1 MFLSCLVCVGSRRN
15 IFYFYIFYLYTPHT
29 IEEIYIK
36 YVKECF
42 SYKLACLD
50 YGKGKISATG
60 QFLILFLV
68 GLYFSS

>member
-1 MFLSCLVCVGSRRN
+1 M
-15 IFYFYIFYLYTPHT
+15 YIYYT
-29 IEEIYIK
+29 IEEIHMK

-68 GLYFSS
+68 